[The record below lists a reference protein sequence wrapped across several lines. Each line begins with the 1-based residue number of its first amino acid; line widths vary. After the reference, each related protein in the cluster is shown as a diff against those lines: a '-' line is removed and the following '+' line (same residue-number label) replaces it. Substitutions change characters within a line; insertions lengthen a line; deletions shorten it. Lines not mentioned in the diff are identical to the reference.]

1 MSILALT
8 PCRDIRTSCSE
19 NSRIFPHA
27 PPALSR
33 LPPALSRL
41 PPALSRL
48 PSPSLL
54 GFVPLM
60 GEHSLLPLQLS
71 LGHFEITTLGFNILV
86 GFNDRISIGHAAI

>member
-27 PPALSR
+27 
-33 LPPALSRL
+33 PPALSRL